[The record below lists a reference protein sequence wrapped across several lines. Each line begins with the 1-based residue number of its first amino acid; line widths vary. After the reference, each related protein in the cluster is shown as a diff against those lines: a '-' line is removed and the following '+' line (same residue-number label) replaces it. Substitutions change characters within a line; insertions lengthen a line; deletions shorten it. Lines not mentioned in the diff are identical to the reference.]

1 MLINII
7 EKASFL
13 NASNWTAA
21 SFNPV
26 KEISIKNGIQ
36 LVPLKEIVKERKENK
51 RTSKELTDSVFLGLE
66 DVEPNIGLIKAPLDL
81 KGRTVKAGS
90 KRFFC
95 GDILYGRLRPSLNK
109 VVYINAAIPEGACS
123 NEFIVLECTDP
134 NIDPE
139 YLTAALRFK
148 EINEHITKLIRGASL
163 PRVNLSDLLGVA
175 IPVPSKPIQKQ
186 IVTFIQK
193 KQNEY
198 LSCIHRIKSIP
209 IEMNIKLEKSLLN

>member
-1 MLINII
+1 MLINVI
-7 EKASFL
+7 EKTSFL

-26 KEISIKNGIQ
+26 KEISIKNGTQ

-81 KGRTVKAGS
+81 KGRTAKAGS

-134 NIDPE
+134 NINPE

-148 EINEHITKLIRGASL
+148 EINERITKLIRGASL
-163 PRVNLSDLLGVA
+163 PRVNLSDLLEVA
-175 IPVPSKPIQKQ
+175 IPVPSKSIQKQ
-186 IVTFIQK
+186 IVTFIQE

-209 IEMNIKLEKSLLN
+209 IEMNTKLEKSLLN